1 MFQGRI
7 IDTKLRKLSIQ
18 DAEKFI
24 ASSDFGASIFFSG
37 TVRNQNDNKSVIGIT
52 YDTHDA
58 LVIQSFEEI
67 YNEANEKLEIKNKAV
82 FIDHAKGYLNLG
94 EISIIIAVATKHR
107 EEAYK
112 LSRYIIVLSNAFMP
126 GSFFTY
132 CNKNSSYTLS
142 LCQSAN
148 FLLFLINHSANLSG
162 SKYSFRIQLL
172 PNFTKPS

>member
-67 YNEANEKLEIKNKAV
+67 YSEANKKLEINEKAV
-82 FIDHAKGYLNLG
+82 FIDHAKGYLDLG

-112 LSRYIIVLSNAFMP
+112 LSRYIIEEIKKRSPIWKKEHYQNSESNWLKGNP
-126 GSFFTY
+126 LVHE
-132 CNKNSSYTLS
+132 NN
-142 LCQSAN
+142 
-148 FLLFLINHSANLSG
+148 
-162 SKYSFRIQLL
+162 
-172 PNFTKPS
+172 